1 MRIYANNNDIIANIR
16 LSDILEATRSENMV
30 FTCEAKQNEAN
41 LNVKWSEANLNVKWS
56 EAKRSEAKRIFIRE
70 NDSSE
75 ANANIYSRNLS

>member
-30 FTCEAKQNEAN
+30 FTCEAKRIRM
-41 LNVKWSEANLNVKWS
+41 WSEAKRS
-56 EAKRSEAKRIFIRE
+56 EAKRSEAKRIFIPE

>member
-16 LSDILEATRSENMV
+16 LSDILEAKRSEIMV
-30 FTCEAKQNEAN
+30 FTCEAKWIQM
-41 LNVKWSEANLNVKWS
+41 WC
-56 EAKRSEAKRIFIRE
+56 EAKRIVIRE

>member
-16 LSDILEATRSENMV
+16 LSDILEAKRSEIMV
-30 FTCEAKQNEAN
+30 FTCEAKRIQM
-41 LNVKWSEANLNVKWS
+41 WS